1 VFSAISQQDNIRTE
15 PEQIRIWREEQ
26 QQRLEQKG
34 DYYFSIEH
42 LFQGIKYFLITSLF
56 TGSTFFLLKFDHYS

>member
-1 VFSAISQQDNIRTE
+1 VFSAISQQDSIRIE

-34 DYYFSIEH
+34 DYYFFI
-42 LFQGIKYFLITSLF
+42 
-56 TGSTFFLLKFDHYS
+56 